1 MSDPNLSANRR
12 SRKSSERFAA
22 LAGSTSGRTVERMR
36 TVNRYAPD
44 LAPKVAAGE
53 MSAHAAYQEARRRAL
68 EASAAGV
75 DLGPRAR
82 VGGRLDAPDTEPCP
96 HCRGTGRR
104 RKETP

>member
-1 MSDPNLSANRR
+1 MATQPSANRR

-22 LAGSTSGRTVERMR
+22 VVGGTSGRTTERVKTVE
-36 TVNRYAPD
+36 RYAPD
-44 LAPKVAAGE
+44 LMPKVVSGE

-82 VGGRLDAPDTEPCP
+82 VSGRLTPPDTDPCP
-96 HCRGTGRR
+96 NCRGTGRVP
-104 RKETP
+104 KETP